1 MGTLLFPLTK
11 KKIKMKK
18 ESGYQWKLGMFVII
32 GLVLF
37 VGTIYFVGKQ
47 KNLFGSTFEL
57 YSKFNSVSG
66 LEIGNNVRLSGINIG
81 TVDDIDFLTDTT
93 VVIKMVIKDEV
104 RQYIKKDAFASIS
117 SDGLMGDKVLVINA
131 GKNSNALVENNDY
144 IKSKKA
150 VEMDDLMVSVKKSVD
165 NAALITSEL
174 AQFSYSMNNGNGA
187 LSKLVSDEQFGNSI
201 KNTIQ
206 NLENST
212 TEFKKF
218 TVNMNN
224 GKGALS
230 KLVGDERMGKVID
243 SSLTNVKTATK
254 GLNEVIEAAK
264 HNFLLRG
271 FFKKKQKEEHKKQAE
286 LDALEEAAM
295 KKELQME
302 AENDSIK

>member
-1 MGTLLFPLTK
+1 
-11 KKIKMKK
+11 MKK
-18 ESGYQWKLGMFVII
+18 ESGYQWKLGMFVVI

-66 LEIGNNVRLSGINIG
+66 LEVGNNVRLSGINVG

-93 VVIKMVIKDEV
+93 VVIKMIIKDEV
-104 RQYIKKDAFASIS
+104 RKYIKKDAIASIS
-117 SDGLMGDKVLVINA
+117 SDGLMGDKVLVISA
-131 GKNSNALVENNDY
+131 GKTSNVVVENNDY
-144 IKSKKA
+144 ITSKKA
-150 VEMDDLMVSVKKSVD
+150 IEMDDLMVSVKKSVD
-165 NAALITSEL
+165 NAAVITSEL

-187 LSKLVSDEQFGNSI
+187 LSKLISDEQFGNSI
-201 KNTIQ
+201 KNTIL

-212 TEFKKF
+212 TEFKRF

-230 KLVGDERMGKVID
+230 KLVTDERMGKVID

-264 HNFLLRG
+264 NNFLLRG
-271 FFKKKQKEEHKKQAE
+271 FFKKKKKEEEKKQEE
-286 LDALEEAAM
+286 LDVLEEEQM
-295 KKELQME
+295 KKELQFDK
-302 AENDSIK
+302 ENDSIK

>member
-1 MGTLLFPLTK
+1 MGTLLFPLILK
-11 KKIKMKK
+11 KKKMMK
-18 ESGYQWKLGMFVII
+18 ESGYQWKLGMFVVI

-66 LEIGNNVRLSGINIG
+66 LAVGNNVRLSGINVG

-93 VVIKMVIKDEV
+93 VVIKMVIKEEV

-117 SDGLMGDKVLVINA
+117 SDGLMGDKVLVISA
-131 GKNSNALVENNDY
+131 GKNSTELVENNDY

-165 NAALITSEL
+165 NAAVITSEL
-174 AQFSYSMNNGNGA
+174 AQFSSSMNNGNGA
-187 LSKLVSDEQFGNSI
+187 LSKLISDEEFGNSI
-201 KNTIQ
+201 KNTIL

-212 TEFKKF
+212 TEFKRF

-230 KLVGDERMGKVID
+230 KLVSDERMGKVID
-243 SSLTNVKTATK
+243 SSLINVKTATK

-271 FFKKKQKEEHKKQAE
+271 FFKKKQKEEDKKQDE

-295 KKELQME
+295 KKELNINT
-302 AENDSIK
+302 ENDSLK

>member
-1 MGTLLFPLTK
+1 MN
-11 KKIKMKK
+11 K

-37 VGTIYFVGKQ
+37 VSTIYFVGKQ

-57 YSKFNSVSG
+57 NSKFNSVNG
-66 LEIGNNVRLSGINIG
+66 LEVGNNVRFSGINIG
-81 TVDDIDFLTDTT
+81 TVEEIEFLTDTS
-93 VVIKMVIKDEV
+93 VVIKLVIKEEV
-104 RQYIKKDAFASIS
+104 RKYIKKDAIASIS
-117 SDGLMGDKVLVINA
+117 SDGLMGDKVLVISS
-131 GKNSNALVENNDY
+131 GKNSKVIVENNDV
-144 IKSKKA
+144 IASKQA
-150 VEMDDLMVSVKKSVD
+150 IEMEDLMVSVKKSVD
-165 NAALITSEL
+165 NAGVITAQL

-187 LSKLVSDEQFGNSI
+187 LSRLVSDEEFGNSI
-201 KNTIQ
+201 KTMVT
-206 NLENST
+206 NLENSS

-230 KLVGDERMGKVID
+230 KLVSDERMGKVID

-271 FFKKKQKEEHKKQAE
+271 YFNKKKKAEDKKLDELEDQEEIE
-286 LDALEEAAM
+286 M
-295 KKELQME
+295 KKELNMG
-302 AENDSIK
+302 ATSDTIK

>member
-1 MGTLLFPLTK
+1 MN
-11 KKIKMKK
+11 K

-37 VGTIYFVGKQ
+37 VSTIYFVGKQ

-57 YSKFNSVSG
+57 NSKFNSVNG
-66 LEIGNNVRLSGINIG
+66 LEVGNNVLFSGINIG
-81 TVDDIDFLTDTT
+81 TVEEIEFLTDTS
-93 VVIKMVIKDEV
+93 VVIKLVIKEEV
-104 RQYIKKDAFASIS
+104 RKYIKKDAIASIS
-117 SDGLMGDKVLVINA
+117 SDGLMGDKVLVISS
-131 GKNSNALVENNDY
+131 GKNSKVIVENNDN
-144 IKSKKA
+144 IASKQA
-150 VEMDDLMVSVKKSVD
+150 IEMEDLMVSVKKSVD
-165 NAALITSEL
+165 NAGVITAQL

-187 LSKLVSDEQFGNSI
+187 LSRLVSDEEFGNSI
-201 KNTIQ
+201 KTMVT
-206 NLENST
+206 NLENSS

-230 KLVGDERMGKVID
+230 KLVSDERMGKVID

-271 FFKKKQKEEHKKQAE
+271 YFNKKKKAEDKKLDELEDQEEIE
-286 LDALEEAAM
+286 M
-295 KKELQME
+295 KKELNMG
-302 AENDSIK
+302 ATSDTIK